1 MLCEILHFNFRAL
14 PDRAE
19 MCNTKAQEVAEPS
32 MLEVHKKHL
41 DVVLRDVMEWEAVL
55 VCGWL
60 DWMVAEVFSNLS
72 DSDCLYS
79 HTRYCQADTLQF
91 SLNFINKSLSEPRSI
106 TGFNVKAAAI
116 SDKPEHI
123 YLQSRLR
130 TARLQS

>member
-32 MLEVHKKHL
+32 ML
-41 DVVLRDVMEWEAVL
+41 DVVLRDAMEWEAVL

-79 HTRYCQADTLQF
+79 STRYCQADTLQF
-91 SLNFINKSLSEPRSI
+91 SLNFINKSLSEPRST
-106 TGFNVKAAAI
+106 TGFNVKPAAI

-123 YLQSRLR
+123 SLQSRLR
-130 TARLQS
+130 TAWLQS

>member
-32 MLEVHKKHL
+32 ML
-41 DVVLRDVMEWEAVL
+41 DVVLRDAMEWEAVL

-60 DWMVAEVFSNLS
+60 DWMVAEVFS
-72 DSDCLYS
+72 
-79 HTRYCQADTLQF
+79 RYCQADTLQF
-91 SLNFINKSLSEPRSI
+91 SLNFINKSLSEPRST

-123 YLQSRLR
+123 SL
-130 TARLQS
+130 

>member
-32 MLEVHKKHL
+32 MLEVHKKYL

-60 DWMVAEVFSNLS
+60 DWMVAEVFS
-72 DSDCLYS
+72 
-79 HTRYCQADTLQF
+79 RYCQADTLQF
-91 SLNFINKSLSEPRSI
+91 SLNFINKSLSEPRST

-123 YLQSRLR
+123 SLQARLR

>member
-60 DWMVAEVFSNLS
+60 DWMVAEVFS
-72 DSDCLYS
+72 
-79 HTRYCQADTLQF
+79 RYCQADTLQF
-91 SLNFINKSLSEPRSI
+91 SLNFINKSLSEPTST

-123 YLQSRLR
+123 SLQARLR

>member
-1 MLCEILHFNFRAL
+1 
-14 PDRAE
+14 

-32 MLEVHKKHL
+32 MLEVHKKYL

-60 DWMVAEVFSNLS
+60 DWMVAEVFS
-72 DSDCLYS
+72 
-79 HTRYCQADTLQF
+79 RYCQADTLQF
-91 SLNFINKSLSEPRSI
+91 SLNFINKSLSEPRST

-116 SDKPEHI
+116 SDKPERI
-123 YLQSRLR
+123 SLQARLR

>member
-60 DWMVAEVFSNLS
+60 DWMVAEVFS
-72 DSDCLYS
+72 
-79 HTRYCQADTLQF
+79 RYCQADTLQF
-91 SLNFINKSLSEPRSI
+91 SLNFINKSLSEPRST

-123 YLQSRLR
+123 SLQSRLR